1 MVLDDASADHLFN
14 NATNDLLRDHIREH
28 VRRVTNDI
36 LRRTSARLLSR
47 TMARIQKRI
56 TARIEKRA
64 KRRERDDP
72 ISDKERELLRLVTR
86 LRSQI
91 SRDAD
96 LRTSR
101 PEDFEEVFEAAE
113 SCGEFDPHVVGG
125 VMSPVPSESPSPS
138 APTTR
143 RRGEEEEPRSDRRDV
158 RPPRR

>member
-1 MVLDDASADHLFN
+1 MDLDDASADHLN
-14 NATNDLLRDHIREH
+14 TATIALLIEDVSGHAMS
-28 VRRVTNDI
+28 VVDDI
-36 LRRTSARLLSR
+36 LRRTSARILSR
-47 TMARIQKRI
+47 VTARIQKRI
-56 TARIEKRA
+56 TARIKKRA

-86 LRSQI
+86 LRAQI

-96 LRTSR
+96 QRTSR

-125 VMSPVPSESPSPS
+125 VRPVPSESPSPS

-143 RRGEEEEPRSDRRDV
+143 RGEEEGPRSDRRDV
-158 RPPRR
+158 RPPRRC